1 MGPIQEFF
9 TQPLGS
15 MILNLL
21 VALLILI
28 VGYIVARILGSIT
41 RRLLNRTNLDNR
53 LADWLSEPDE
63 RREFNIENIVASV
76 VFWVVM
82 LFVLVAFFER
92 LSLNLIASPIQAFL
106 ERREP
111 DWKAR

>member
-15 MILNLL
+15 LILNLL

-28 VGYIVARILGSIT
+28 VGYIVARIIASVT
-41 RRLLNRTNLDNR
+41 RRLLKRTNLDNR
-53 LADWLSEPDE
+53 LSDSLSEPDE

-76 VFWVVM
+76 VFFSGVKVRP
-82 LFVLVAFFER
+82 E
-92 LSLNLIASPIQAFL
+92 S
-106 ERREP
+106 
-111 DWKAR
+111 